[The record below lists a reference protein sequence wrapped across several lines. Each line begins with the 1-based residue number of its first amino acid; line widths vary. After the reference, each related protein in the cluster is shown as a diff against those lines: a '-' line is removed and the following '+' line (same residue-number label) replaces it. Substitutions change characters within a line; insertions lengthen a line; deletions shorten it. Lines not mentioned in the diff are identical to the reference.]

1 MNRLHHL
8 GKDERGISILY
19 ITAGFLAFF
28 AATTLA
34 IDVGMMTTARSQA
47 QNAADS
53 AALAGAIALAL
64 DDWEDRSADG
74 PAVQA
79 TINAALENTVL
90 GAAVDVDPA
99 DVTFPVAPGGEANRV
114 AVTVYRASARG
125 NPLSTFIMSVFGVD
139 TVDLAASATAHAAR
153 ANAMTCVRPF
163 TIPDKWREN
172 NIPPNDTFDRY
183 DNKGEEILNA
193 DEYIPDGPEETSY
206 RPEVSMNANPP
217 GDKGRRVTLRAGT
230 GNNIAPSFYYSWS
243 MPGGDGDI
251 GGEYYRENIMYCNQS
266 MIDTGYAMTQE
277 PGDKMGETVQG
288 IDALIA
294 QDPTAYWDDDDE
306 KVVSPLG
313 RSPRVFP
320 IPLFDPDAFQLGKQ
334 NGRNAT
340 LVVAGWIG
348 FFVEERSGNEVYG
361 RILPMLGVIDPDG
374 GPAPEGGAV
383 PRAVQLIE

>member
-1 MNRLHHL
+1 MNRLRTLRH
-8 GKDERGISILY
+8 DERGISILY

-47 QNAADS
+47 QNAAD
-53 AALAGAIALAL
+53 AGALAGAIALAL
-64 DDWEDRSADG
+64 DDWEDRSPGG

-79 TINAALENTVL
+79 AINAARENTVL
-90 GAAVDVDPA
+90 GGQVAVDA
-99 DVTFPVAPGGEANRV
+99 TDVTFSPAPNGEANRV
-114 AVTVYRASARG
+114 AVTVHRASARG
-125 NPLSTFIMSVFGVD
+125 NPLSTFIMSVFGVS
-139 TVDLAASATAHAAR
+139 TVDLAASATAHAAP

-172 NIPPNDTFDRY
+172 NIPPNGTFDRY
-183 DNKGEEILNA
+183 DNKGDLVENP
-193 DEYIPDGPEETSY
+193 DEYVPNETSY
-206 RPEVSMNANPP
+206 KPEVSINDG

-243 MPGGDGDI
+243 MPGGGGDI
-251 GGEYYRENIMYCNQS
+251 GGDYYRENIMYCNQS

-294 QDPTAYWDDDDE
+294 QDLTAYWDDDDE

-348 FFVEERSGNEVYG
+348 FFVEGRTGNNVYG
-361 RILPMLGVIDPDG
+361 RILPLLGVIDPNA